1 MKFPIP
7 GVLVGHWTDSVAKT
21 GCTAILF
28 PPGTVASGEVR
39 GGAPATREFSLLSPE
54 RLVEN
59 IHAVLLTGGSAFGLA
74 AADGVVN
81 YLEEKNVG
89 FSTPAGPVPIVV
101 AMGLYDLLEGD
112 STVRPGFNEGRIA
125 ASEACE
131 EMSLGQVGA
140 GTGASLGKW
149 QSRESKRPG
158 GIGLGV
164 AEKDGVKVAAIAA
177 VNALGDIDDGASGKA
192 VAAGEFTNWPENPSR
207 SAFSSG
213 TNTTLVAVVTNAQL
227 SKTDCYLMSQS
238 GHDGLARSLFPPH
251 TSSDGD
257 AVVAAAT
264 GEVPVSSLDI
274 VRALTVASVEQA
286 VRTSC

>member
-89 FSTPAGPVPIVV
+89 FPTPAGPVPIVV

-131 EMSLGQVGA
+131 EMPLGQVGA

-177 VNALGDIDDGASGKA
+177 VNALGDLYGMNI
-192 VAAGEFTNWPENPSR
+192 
-207 SAFSSG
+207 SSLAH
-213 TNTTLVAVVTNAQL
+213 LVT
-227 SKTDCYLMSQS
+227 
-238 GHDGLARSLFPPH
+238 DGLVSQKFMNLRSH
-251 TSSDGD
+251 SDRYTILVGSPLYFLGFT
-257 AVVAAAT
+257 VTHYKNVR
-264 GEVPVSSLDI
+264 EVL
-274 VRALTVASVEQA
+274 
-286 VRTSC
+286 